1 MFATEG
7 AEPMIQRLKEILLGE
22 AAQDSTPEAS
32 FDETAFA
39 AAALMSEAARLDGH
53 FDADERK
60 SVLGLLCSR
69 FQLDTAEAE
78 ALLAAA
84 DARIEHSQQ
93 ILPFTRTVKDQLSEA
108 ERIELVEMLWEVVY
122 ADGNVHD
129 YEAGLMRRIGGL
141 IYVQDVDMGA
151 ARKRA
156 LARLGL
162 ESDDTP

>member
-1 MFATEG
+1 
-7 AEPMIQRLKEILLGE
+7 MIQRLKDILLGE
-22 AAQDSTPEAS
+22 GGPASPAEES

-39 AAALMSEAARLDGH
+39 AAALMSEAARLDGR
-53 FDADERK
+53 FDAQERE
-60 SVLGLLCSR
+60 SVLRLLRHR
-69 FQLDTAEAE
+69 FDLEREDAE

-93 ILPFTRTVKDQLSEA
+93 ILPFTRTIKDRLSEP
-108 ERIELVEMLWEVVY
+108 ERIELVEMLWEVIY
-122 ADGNVHD
+122 ADGDVHD

-162 ESDDTP
+162 SADGDTA